1 MEHTMHQSAWLN
13 SGPVLGYGEP
23 IRYEVDGLPPN
34 EQLSI
39 HRSGGHNRFRWQILI
54 VKDGISSGWLGEYL
68 SPEEALA
75 IVNCMRNADELV
87 QDVINIWGP
96 LVQAGQAKTFT
107 PEFKA
112 LVDAACEYRN
122 AK

>member
-1 MEHTMHQSAWLN
+1 
-13 SGPVLGYGEP
+13 
-23 IRYEVDGLPPN
+23 
-34 EQLSI
+34 
-39 HRSGGHNRFRWQILI
+39 RWQILI

-122 AK
+122 AKRLADNHREFNILTEEDLAREAMTCELFARRYRAARPSESGKA